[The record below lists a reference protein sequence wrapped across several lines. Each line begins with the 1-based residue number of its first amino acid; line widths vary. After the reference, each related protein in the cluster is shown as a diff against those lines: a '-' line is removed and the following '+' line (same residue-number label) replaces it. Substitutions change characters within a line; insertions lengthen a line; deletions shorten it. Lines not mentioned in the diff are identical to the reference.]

1 MKEEHPVQIL
11 CAVLNVSVSGYYDWR
26 RRQGQPGP
34 RALADQRLL
43 AQLRMLHAQSRQTY
57 GSPRLQ
63 AALRQRGQRH
73 GRNRIHRL
81 MRQDGLSG
89 RQKRRFRMGT
99 TDSAHDWPVAP
110 NRLAEAARATG
121 RNQLW
126 VADVTSIPTDEG
138 WLYLAGVMD
147 LFSRQL
153 VGWAMSECNDTAL
166 VLAAWSMA
174 LEHRRPPD
182 GLLFH
187 SDRGSNYASRD
198 FRAALQRA
206 NVVASMSR
214 AGNCYDNAA
223 MESFWSTLK
232 QELVYR
238 EHFATRAQA
247 KARLFDYIEVFY
259 NRQRLHSALNY
270 LSPVDFELLN
280 N

>member
-1 MKEEHPVQIL
+1 MKEEHSVQSL
-11 CAVLNVSVSGYYDWR
+11 CTVLDVSVSGYYGWR
-26 RRQGQPGP
+26 QRQAQPGR
-34 RALADQRLL
+34 RAQADQELL
-43 AQLRMLHAQSRQTY
+43 AQLEELHAQSRRTY

-73 GRNRIHRL
+73 GRRRIIRL
-81 MRQDGLSG
+81 MRQSGLVG
-89 RQKRRFRMGT
+89 RQKRRFRMVT

-110 NRLAEAARATG
+110 NRLAQAVRATG
-121 RNQLW
+121 PNQLW
-126 VADVTSIPTDEG
+126 VADVTCIPTAEG
-138 WLYLAGVMD
+138 WLYLAGVLD

-153 VGWAMSECNDTAL
+153 VGWAMSDRNDTAL
-166 VLAAWSMA
+166 VLAAWNMA
-174 LEHRRPPD
+174 REHRRPPG

-187 SDRGSNYASRD
+187 SDRGSNYASSD

-232 QELVYR
+232 LELVYR
-238 EHFATRAQA
+238 ESFATRSQARAQ
-247 KARLFDYIEVFY
+247 LFDYIEVFY